1 MSDDY
6 LWDGSGEP
14 DPEIE
19 KLERLLGKYR
29 YQPKPVAMPVRPRR
43 FFDRRLA
50 VAAAIILVALAGIW
64 MAGLRD
70 NGPGQPGQEMAGG
83 PTDVPPEAPGAAP
96 APVPES
102 TPVPK
107 ENIEPLQAVNK
118 IKARKVIPE
127 SKIDLPEWDI
137 EQAVE
142 ESVFPDE
149 TSVIAMSQQFN
160 ESDPAQETARHIE
173 KAQML
178 LQAFKN
184 ATSEG
189 NSQVFDVEYEKE
201 RSRELV
207 FKNIVLRRGAEARNN
222 YPVEEVLASLEPIL
236 LDIAN
241 LPASPSKEEMRQIV
255 ERMQKM
261 EIVATLQ
268 VHSGLLA
275 IQNQ

>member
-29 YQPKPVAMPVRPRR
+29 YQPKAVPMPVRPRR

-50 VAAAIILVALAGIW
+50 VAAAIILMALAGLW
-64 MAGLRD
+64 MFGLRN
-70 NGPGQPGQEMAGG
+70 NGTGQPGQEMAGG
-83 PTDVPPEAPGAAP
+83 QTDVPPEAPGIVP
-96 APVPES
+96 APQS
-102 TPVPK
+102 TPAPEK
-107 ENIEPLQAVNK
+107 SIEPLHAVNK
-118 IKARKVIPE
+118 KKASKALPD

-149 TSVIAMSQQFN
+149 TSVIAMSQQFS
-160 ESDPAQETARHIE
+160 ESDPVQETARHIE

-207 FKNIVLRRGAEARNN
+207 FRNIVLRREAEARNN

-261 EIVATLQ
+261 EMVATLQ

-275 IQNQ
+275 IQNH